1 MNTPVLTLS
10 RRLAAVALMA
20 TSTCVFAVEGG
31 APIVPFGVL
40 DFGAGIMPPP
50 APIATVGLRTA
61 FFRASESRD
70 GAGRASDLSLRVNS
84 YALAAVKTTD
94 TPLFGGRYGYSA
106 VLPVLDMDLDV
117 AVPTPAGTLKLH
129 GEKRGFG
136 DIQVTP
142 LIVQWATPGL
152 FTTASLALQLPT
164 GRYDKH
170 RAVNPGVNHWTAS
183 PAFAFTYLH
192 ASGFEISSNLQL
204 NIHGRNR
211 DTDYRSGMEFQHEFA
226 LGQHAGP
233 FTLGLGGY
241 MTRQLNDDDAPGLA
255 SGNRS
260 RVNALGPALSYL
272 NPASG
277 WPALWLHAYREFGA
291 RNRAQGH
298 QVALRAA
305 LSF

>member
-1 MNTPVLTLS
+1 
-10 RRLAAVALMA
+10 
-20 TSTCVFAVEGG
+20 
-31 APIVPFGVL
+31 
-40 DFGAGIMPPP
+40 
-50 APIATVGLRTA
+50 
-61 FFRASESRD
+61 
-70 GAGRASDLSLRVNS
+70 
-84 YALAAVKTTD
+84 
-94 TPLFGGRYGYSA
+94 
-106 VLPVLDMDLDV
+106 
-117 AVPTPAGTLKLH
+117 
-129 GEKRGFG
+129 
-136 DIQVTP
+136 
-142 LIVQWATPGL
+142 
-152 FTTASLALQLPT
+152 
-164 GRYDKH
+164 
-170 RAVNPGVNHWTAS
+170 
-183 PAFAFTYLH
+183 
-192 ASGFEISSNLQL
+192 
-204 NIHGRNR
+204 
-211 DTDYRSGMEFQHEFA
+211 MEFQHEFA